1 MNQKL
6 KKLTQVK
13 DKRKIVA
20 LVAAGSVILGVG
32 TWVII
37 RAINKHKAER
47 DADRRLKDNANKAVT
62 SATGRN
68 ITDDKAKSIANALFE
83 AMDGIGTD
91 ETEIYTILVVNNK
104 LSSLDLVAV
113 YEAFGNK
120 EYGTFGT
127 PWWGSG
133 DKLDLIG
140 WIKKEMSNT
149 SKEYIMLRAMFNQA
163 GLNFD

>member
-47 DADRRLKDNANKAVT
+47 DAEKRLEQRTENAEINAVT
-62 SATGRN
+62 RS
-68 ITDDKAKSIANALFE
+68 ITDDKAKSIAEALFN
-83 AMDGIGTD
+83 AMDGMGTD
-91 ETEIYTILVVNNK
+91 ETEIYNILVVNNK

-113 YEAFGNK
+113 YNAFGTH

-133 DKLDLIG
+133 KPLDLIG
-140 WIKKEMSNT
+140 WIKEEMSNSST
-149 SKEYIMLRAMFNQA
+149 EYKLVRAMFNQA